1 MEEAFNYVDVHT
13 LCPKVRVTSKPT
25 LFSVNSGW
33 ILKSFDV
40 LIAQCFRFDL
50 VYDTW
55 WLLHKGTWDNGL
67 HFRHILKHFFC
78 TMRISRKPIVGFLRS

>member
-1 MEEAFNYVDVHT
+1 MSAARFHATCDLEISPSKVRSDKLAECTGPT

-25 LFSVNSGW
+25 LFSVNSEW

-55 WLLHKGTWDNGL
+55 WLLHKGTWDSGL
-67 HFRHILKHFFC
+67 HFRQ
-78 TMRISRKPIVGFLRS
+78 V